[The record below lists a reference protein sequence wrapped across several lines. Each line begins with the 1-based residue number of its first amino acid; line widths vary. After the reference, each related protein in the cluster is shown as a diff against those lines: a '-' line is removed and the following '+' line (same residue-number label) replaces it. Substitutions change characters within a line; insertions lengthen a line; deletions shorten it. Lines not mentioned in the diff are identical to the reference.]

1 MVQVPMFRLKV
12 LFTQVMMAMT
22 TAGGTEIQAAMI
34 SQEAKKPTCLLMPTV
49 L

>member
-1 MVQVPMFRLKV
+1 MGQVPRPRLKV

-34 SQEAKKPTCLLMPTV
+34 SQEARKPTCLLIPTV